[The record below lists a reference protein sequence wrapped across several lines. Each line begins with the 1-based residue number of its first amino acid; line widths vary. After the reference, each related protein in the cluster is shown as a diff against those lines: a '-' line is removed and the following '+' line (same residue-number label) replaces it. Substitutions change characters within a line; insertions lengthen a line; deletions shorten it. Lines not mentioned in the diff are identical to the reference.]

1 MNNMFLKIISVLAFL
16 ISIFFVYLSGFGDCG
31 YSCRVPMSFFHYP
44 LYASGGLVIVC
55 FLIILFKILPNH
67 INKVYKFFYG
77 GVLVQVILVLG
88 LLSVN
93 DDVFLR
99 VERYFGNSGA
109 ICILSSNQS
118 SCRIYLA
125 MARQDAAICKGV
137 KNIPPWIRISSDMY
151 KEATIDA
158 YSWCANEAVS
168 YGYIY
173 TDKELSQHQCDT
185 IDRAYVDLV
194 QRCEKLLE
202 ESEIR
207 KYLQ

>member
-1 MNNMFLKIISVLAFL
+1 MNNILLRIVCVLAFL
-16 ISIFFVYLSGFGDCG
+16 ISIFFALLSGFNDCG
-31 YSCRVPMSFFHYP
+31 YSCDVPMSFFRYP
-44 LYASGGLVIVC
+44 LYAIGGLVTVC

-67 INKVYKFFYG
+67 RTTVNKFFYG
-77 GVLVQVILVLG
+77 GILVQVILVIG

-93 DDVFLR
+93 DDLFLR

-109 ICILSSNQS
+109 ICILSSDEN

-125 MARQDAAICKGV
+125 MARQDTAICKGIKDV
-137 KNIPPWIRISSDMY
+137 PPWIRISSDMY

-185 IDRAYVDLV
+185 IDRTYVDLV

-202 ESEIR
+202 ESNAR
-207 KYLQ
+207 KY